1 MHNVSFRWF
10 LRIRWNI
17 YKMEQKLFIN
27 IFIGPI
33 LQDDN
38 KTPKNGCQEWQK
50 TVSFSQFHANYKY
63 KEDKGVDQQFPQNP
77 AV

>member
-1 MHNVSFRWF
+1 
-10 LRIRWNI
+10 
-17 YKMEQKLFIN
+17 MEQKLFTIT
-27 IFIGPI
+27 FISPM
-33 LQDDN
+33 LQVDN